1 MITIKLAVIYIIAYL
16 LLTLFFMLC
25 KHLVAYNKVLKTE
38 YQLLKLTKLDYIL
51 WILVCLLPVF
61 NILFVIIVLFFL
73 LLLVLENEKTD
84 VVILK
89 WKS

>member
-1 MITIKLAVIYIIAYL
+1 MLKLAVIYIVAYL
-16 LLTLFFMLC
+16 LLALFFTLC
-25 KHLVAYNKVLKTE
+25 KHLVAYNRVIKTE

-51 WILVCLLPVF
+51 WVLVCLLPVF
-61 NILFVIIVLFFL
+61 NILFVLIVLFFL